1 MSPEADFTATGPRA
15 RTALPWAL
23 LRIQPGLTPATGQS
37 TPHPL
42 TCLFYA
48 TVLAGMGTSV
58 SQRMILGFTEM
69 GMRGYVCTDGSLQNR
84 GNACSQRE
92 NFAKTMPGTKGEQV
106 AETSMGGL

>member
-1 MSPEADFTATGPRA
+1 
-15 RTALPWAL
+15 
-23 LRIQPGLTPATGQS
+23 
-37 TPHPL
+37 
-42 TCLFYA
+42 
-48 TVLAGMGTSV
+48 
-58 SQRMILGFTEM
+58 MILGFTEV